1 MRLQIKVVP
10 GSSRE
15 GVEWLGELL
24 KIKVRAAPEKG
35 KANAAVQRLLA
46 ERLGLPTS
54 RVTIV
59 AGFGSPLKSV
69 EIDGMDAAEL
79 RNRLGL
85 P

>member
-15 GVEWLGELL
+15 GIEWLGDLL

-35 KANAAVQRLLA
+35 KANAAVQQLLA
-46 ERLGLPTS
+46 ERLGLPVS

-59 AGFGSPLKSV
+59 AGFGSALKAV
-69 EIDGMDAAEL
+69 EIDGLDPESL
-79 RNRLGL
+79 RSRLAL
-85 P
+85 D